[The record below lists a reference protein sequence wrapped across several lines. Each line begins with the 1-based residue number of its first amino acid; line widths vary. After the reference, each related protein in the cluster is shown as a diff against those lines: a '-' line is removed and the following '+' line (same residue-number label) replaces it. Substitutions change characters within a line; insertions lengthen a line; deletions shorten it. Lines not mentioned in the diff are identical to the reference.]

1 MRHDRTMTFVPERK
15 SAAQRATLPGTVK
28 LLWPYIW
35 PSDRADLKLRVF
47 LAVAL
52 MLLSKLIT
60 IAIPYSFKW
69 VTDALAGKTPFD
81 AVPLPH
87 ILIGAGSLTIVYG
100 LLRILMAFTQ
110 QGRDALFAAVAM
122 NAVRRLAIEVFEH
135 LHRLSLR
142 FHLERKTGGLTRV
155 LERGRNAIETIIR
168 TSMLTAVP
176 TIVEFALIVA
186 AMLFSFDWRY
196 VAAISLTVVVYL
208 AYTTIATNWRIGI
221 RRSMNESDTDA
232 NTKAID
238 SLLNF
243 ETVKYFGAEE
253 REAARYD
260 KAMARY
266 ERMSVRT
273 YVSLAGLAAG
283 RGVMFAVAPG
293 VAVVGGVGGI
303 PGGEKPVGH
312 LVIKTV
318 TIN

>member
-1 MRHDRTMTFVPERK
+1 MSCAPKDTYMPSSHQTTAMRFRCDTIRPSTFVAERK
-15 SAAQRATLPGTVK
+15 PVAERATLTGTVK

-69 VTDALAGKTPFD
+69 VTDALAGKLSLD
-81 AVPLPH
+81 AVPLPQVMV
-87 ILIGAGSLTIVYG
+87 GAASLTLVYG
-100 LLRILMAFTQ
+100 LLRILMALTQ

-196 VAAISLTVVVYL
+196 VAAIS
-208 AYTTIATNWRIGI
+208 
-221 RRSMNESDTDA
+221 
-232 NTKAID
+232 
-238 SLLNF
+238 
-243 ETVKYFGAEE
+243 
-253 REAARYD
+253 
-260 KAMARY
+260 
-266 ERMSVRT
+266 
-273 YVSLAGLAAG
+273 
-283 RGVMFAVAPG
+283 
-293 VAVVGGVGGI
+293 
-303 PGGEKPVGH
+303 
-312 LVIKTV
+312 
-318 TIN
+318 